1 MLFYRAA
8 LPLSRQTLTF
18 VSGLVGVR
26 RRAIGSPWRALNPG
40 AAGSAGVGASV

>member
-18 VSGLVGVR
+18 VSGLIRVHR
-26 RRAIGSPWRALNPG
+26 REIGSPWRVLNSG
-40 AAGSAGVGASV
+40 